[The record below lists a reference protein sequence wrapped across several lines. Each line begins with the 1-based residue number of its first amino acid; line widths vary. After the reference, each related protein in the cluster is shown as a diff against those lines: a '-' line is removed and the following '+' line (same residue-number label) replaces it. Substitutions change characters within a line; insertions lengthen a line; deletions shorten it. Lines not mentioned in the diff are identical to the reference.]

1 MSPLVFVSIK
11 HCPWHFFLRARLI
24 SPFFPLVPTLNFNF
38 LVLRWFLWCYPLAKA
53 ASIVKHGQY
62 IFLFIFLGLPIFT
75 KIPPS
80 FATPGERTT
89 FQAVCQAEGFPRPVL
104 NWTRLVMPLLAGE
117 TTDKRRNTNNQELKS
132 CWQWLLRLYSL
143 ERYRDREG
151 QNWLGSAKTAT
162 IRYSITSHAGV
173 FLRLWFNWVQYKT
186 LACETAAFVTLVRIL
201 VEVLLLGLFTAFF

>member
-1 MSPLVFVSIK
+1 MSPLVFISIK

-38 LVLRWFLWCYPLAKA
+38 LVLRRFLWRYPIPKA
-53 ASIVKHGQY
+53 ASILKHGEY

-104 NWTRLVMPLLAGE
+104 NWTRLVMPLLAGK

-132 CWQWLLRLYSL
+132 CWQWLLRLYRIDLVVQKRRRS
-143 ERYRDREG
+143 G
-151 QNWLGSAKTAT
+151 TCIA
-162 IRYSITSHAGV
+162 SHAGV
-173 FLRLWFNWVQYKT
+173 FVRPWFNWVQYKI
-186 LACETAAFVTLVRIL
+186 LACETATFVTLVRIR